1 MLPHGG
7 RPADS
12 PRVRTDDACSAKA
25 STVSETATRPSRL
38 ALPCRAASSSA
49 ATVGT
54 STSYAGEAPTA
65 TSSRSGS
72 SALRRRGVPKA
83 SSAA

>member
-12 PRVRTDDACSAKA
+12 PRVSTDDACSAKA
-25 STVSETATRPSRL
+25 STVSETATRPSLL
-38 ALPCRAASSSA
+38 ALLWRAASSSV
-49 ATVGT
+49 ATGGPGP
-54 STSYAGEAPTA
+54 SYAGEAPTA
-65 TSSRSGS
+65 TSSRSDC
-72 SALRRRGVPKA
+72 SALRRRGVPNA